1 MDPCNI
7 ISTGPK
13 NQLTTELD
21 KLQNDLEVEQHVP
34 QSQETE
40 IVSNSLSNQLLCH
53 EIPPT
58 DKSPINLV
66 QCPPQLPIN
75 LVQCPPQLPIN
86 LVQYPPQPPINL
98 VQCPPQLPI
107 NLLQYPPQPP
117 INLVQCPPQ
126 LIDNSSINQDQYHYQ
141 AQPPQAGDPFN
152 KCSKTLQLPTQNSNP
167 SQQTNYNSPNCIEY
181 LDLPTWNPNSARTND
196 SPNVSPTV
204 FPGSSLASPCVS
216 CGHCS
221 MGSVPP
227 TQPQWSSNQNQANYF
242 PQCNPN
248 APRHSM
254 PAPSIPRV
262 VVNQHH
268 GSQTKEYTGVETRRP
283 SININIT
290 VSGKCKHDK
299 GTTEKFSKCGI
310 CCCLLIPVIG
320 CIFCMK
326 RKDLVCIKC
335 DKVVGKAT
343 SKKTSE
349 NNQEKSGER
358 KGDVKTKKGKEHDN
372 SKKELG
378 KAKHVKGTEKK
389 KSDANG
395 EKSGIRK
402 VVQTSTKAKEHGKS
416 KKKID
421 KKKLLKDN

>member
-1 MDPCNI
+1 MDACNT
-7 ISTGPK
+7 ISTGPEYE
-13 NQLTTELD
+13 LTTELD
-21 KLQNDLEVEQHVP
+21 KLQNDLEHEQYVP
-34 QSQETE
+34 QSQETRM
-40 IVSNSLSNQLLCH
+40 ISNSPSNQLLCH
-53 EIPPT
+53 EISPT
-58 DKSPINLV
+58 DKSPSYLVQCQPPSNLV
-66 QCPPQLPIN
+66 QCPPPSN
-75 LVQCPPQLPIN
+75 LVQCPPPSN
-86 LVQYPPQPPINL
+86 LVHCPPPSNL
-98 VQCPPQLPI
+98 VQCPPPS
-107 NLLQYPPQPP
+107 
-117 INLVQCPPQ
+117 NLV
-126 LIDNSSINQDQYHYQ
+126 

-152 KCSKTLQLPTQNSNP
+152 NFPQSFHLPTQNSNP
-167 SQQTNYNSPNCIEY
+167 PQQTNYNSPNCIEY
-181 LDLPTWNPNSARTND
+181 LDLPTWNPNSARTNHPRDD
-196 SPNVSPTV
+196 SSSVSPTV

-221 MGSVPP
+221 VGSAQQ
-227 TQPQWSSNQNQANYF
+227 TQSQWSSNQNQANYF
-242 PQCNPN
+242 PQWNPN
-248 APRHSM
+248 VPRHSM

-262 VVNQHH
+262 IVNQPN
-268 GSQTKEYTGVETRRP
+268 GSQTNGQQTKDCTGGETRQP

-290 VSGKCKHDK
+290 VGGKCKHDK

-349 NNQEKSGER
+349 NNQEKGGER

-402 VVQTSTKAKEHGKS
+402 VVQTSTKDGKS